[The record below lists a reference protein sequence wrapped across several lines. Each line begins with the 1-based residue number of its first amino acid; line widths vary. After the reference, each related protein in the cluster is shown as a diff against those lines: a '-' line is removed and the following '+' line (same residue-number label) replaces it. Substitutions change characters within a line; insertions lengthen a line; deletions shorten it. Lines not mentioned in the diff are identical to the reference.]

1 MKLDKNLTT
10 PLINKQFRKVAR
22 IFAAILLSAFLVIG
36 WTPITWAQFSF
47 PEASTFDPRKPPND
61 VRRLGLIEVAPVKFE
76 NETILTI
83 ASPTVIN
90 RDDPQGNIPVEVR
103 SQQIQVNLRRIIAY
117 DPDWR
122 SQPGREYD
130 TAFDPRTLQVFTAIR
145 NSLTTIYAKD
155 EYRSQPQI
163 LLTVTETD
171 AEYHGLTVPELAQ
184 QWEGILQQELYEA
197 LVRRLPEKFPQQLR
211 AALKIAGLMLS
222 ASLILWL
229 LQIWLRK
236 HRKFL
241 KAEENNQDR
250 DSLAKNE
257 LKSRSTSFHHSVILG
272 TLQNKLNIQKRL
284 DINSF
289 LIWLLFWA
297 QIGTWLVGL
306 MFIFYQFPET
316 ERIAVGIVAF
326 PILLLLIWF
335 ATGFLNRLSNIL
347 IDRFAEAW
355 QSSNL
360 TDADVATR
368 KYLRVSTITRAL
380 KGLKVFL
387 FYLTAILIT
396 LDRFNVPITSVLALG
411 AVVAFA
417 VSLASQNLIKD
428 LVNGCLILLEDQYAI
443 GDIIAVDNVSGFVEN
458 LNLRITQ
465 IRNADGEFITIPNSQ
480 INRVSNLTRTWSRA
494 NVAITIAYDS
504 DVNFALQVIREV
516 AQQLFEEAEWQKLL
530 VEPPEVLG
538 IDSVSHAGLL
548 VRIWFK
554 TQPLE
559 QWKVSR
565 EFNRRIQIT
574 LAEQGIKI
582 GKPQQEISMKNEQI
596 LMSHFSDRQ
605 NGKPV

>member
-1 MKLDKNLTT
+1 MKLRKNLIT
-10 PLINKQFRKVAR
+10 PLINKQLRKVAG
-22 IFAAILLSAFLVIG
+22 IVVAILFSAFLVIG

-47 PEASTFDPRKPPND
+47 PEASTVDPRQPPSD
-61 VRRLGLIEVAPVKFE
+61 VRRLGLIEVAPVNFE
-76 NETILTI
+76 NETILTV
-83 ASPTVIN
+83 ASPTVIDRN
-90 RDDPQGNIPVEVR
+90 DPQGNIPVEVR
-103 SQQIQVNLRRIIAY
+103 VQQIEANLRRVIAY
-117 DPDWR
+117 DPKWR
-122 SQPGREYD
+122 SQSGRKYD
-130 TAFDPRTLQVFTAIR
+130 TAFDPKTLRVFTAIQ
-145 NSLTTIYAKD
+145 NGLTTIYATDK
-155 EYRSQPQI
+155 YRSQPQI
-163 LLTVTETD
+163 LLTVTPTD
-171 AEYHGLTVPELAQ
+171 AEYQGLKIPELAQ
-184 QWEGILQQELYEA
+184 RWEKILQQELYKA
-197 LVRRLPEKFPQQLR
+197 LVRRLPEKFPEQLR
-211 AALKIAGLMLS
+211 VALQIAVLMLT
-222 ASLILWL
+222 ASLIFWV
-229 LQIWLRK
+229 LQRLLRK

-241 KAEENNQDR
+241 KLEESQENHE
-250 DSLAKNE
+250 SLAKAD
-257 LKSRSTSFHHSVILG
+257 LKSRSTNFHQSVFLG
-272 TLQNKLNIQKRL
+272 TLHHKFNLQKQL

-297 QIGTWLVGL
+297 QIGIWLVGL

-316 ERIAVGIVAF
+316 ETIAVGIVAF
-326 PILLLLIWF
+326 PILLLIVWF
-335 ATGFLNRLSNIL
+335 VTGFLNRLTNIM

-360 TDADVATR
+360 TAADVATR
-368 KYLRVSTITRAL
+368 KYLRVTTITKAL

-387 FYLTAILIT
+387 LYLTAILII

-411 AVVAFA
+411 AVIAFA
-417 VSLASQNLIKD
+417 VSLASQNLIRD

-443 GDIIAVDNVSGFVEN
+443 GDIIAVDNVAGFVEN

-504 DVNFALQVIREV
+504 DVNFALQVIRDV
-516 AQQLFEEAEWQKLL
+516 AQQLFAESEWQNLL

-554 TQPLE
+554 TKPLE

-565 EFNRRIQIT
+565 EFNRRIQIA
-574 LAEQGIKI
+574 LADKGIKI
-582 GKPQQEISMKNEQI
+582 GKPQQEISMKDRQI
-596 LMSHFSDRQ
+596 LMSQFSDRE

>member
-1 MKLDKNLTT
+1 MKLRKNLTT

-22 IFAAILLSAFLVIG
+22 IVAAILLSAFLVIG

-47 PEASTFDPRKPPND
+47 PEAGTVDPRTAPND

-76 NETILTI
+76 NDTILTI
-83 ASPTVIN
+83 ASPTVID
-90 RDDPQGNIPVEVR
+90 RDNLQGNIPVEVR
-103 SQQIQVNLRRIIAY
+103 AQQIEANLRRVIAY

-122 SQPGREYD
+122 SEPGRKYD
-130 TAFDPRTLQVFTAIR
+130 TAFDPKTLQVFTAIQ
-145 NSLTTIYAKD
+145 NGLTTIYAKD
-155 EYRSQPQI
+155 KYRSQPQI
-163 LLTVTETD
+163 LLTVTPTD
-171 AEYHGLTVPELAQ
+171 AEYQGLAVPELAQ
-184 QWEGILQQELYEA
+184 RWEKILQKELYEA
-197 LVRRLPEKFPQQLR
+197 LVRRLPENFPQQLR
-211 AALKIAGLMLS
+211 TALQITALMVTI
-222 ASLILWL
+222 SLILWS
-229 LQIWLRK
+229 LQRWLKK

-241 KAEENNQDR
+241 KAEENKQDQE
-250 DSLAKNE
+250 SLAKAD
-257 LKSRSTSFHHSVILG
+257 LKSRSTTFHHSIFLG
-272 TLQNKLNIQKRL
+272 TLHQKFNIQKRL

-297 QIGTWLVGL
+297 QVGTWLVGL

-316 ERIAVGIVAF
+316 EKIAGGIVAF
-326 PILLLLIWF
+326 PILLLVVWF
-335 ATGFLNRLSNIL
+335 ATGFLNRLTNIL

-360 TDADVATR
+360 TTADVATR
-368 KYLRVSTITRAL
+368 KYLRVTTITKAL

-387 FYLTAILIT
+387 LYLAAILIT
-396 LDRFNVPITSVLALG
+396 LDMFNVPITSVLALG

-443 GDIIAVDNVSGFVEN
+443 GDIIAVDNVSGLVEN

-494 NVAITIAYDS
+494 NVTITIAYDS

-516 AQQLFEEAEWQKLL
+516 AQNLFAEPEWQKLL

-538 IDSVSHAGLL
+538 VDSVSHAGLM

-565 EFNRRIQIT
+565 EFNRRIQIA
-574 LAEQGIKI
+574 LADKGIKI
-582 GKPQQEISMKNEQI
+582 GKPQQEISMKDDPMV
-596 LMSHFSDRQ
+596 MSQLRDRA
-605 NGKPV
+605 NGKNS